1 MKVARQAFRH
11 STTAGENTGSLRRG
25 REMNTL
31 HGTSTSAVVT
41 RLHDV
46 HRGSEK
52 SGAAGMRGCAR
63 GAGRQ
68 HTAIMTVVDTSTG
81 TPTGKRVQGGTGER
95 RSVSEAEFTAY
106 VQERRASLYATAY
119 HLTGDRFEAEDLLQ
133 SALFSTYRAWDRI
146 SDKAAVGGYL
156 RRTMT
161 NLHISAWRRRKL
173 NEYPTEELPE
183 TARRH
188 GRDARHRAARGPVAG
203 AGPAARTPAHHAGP
217 ALLRGPHGPGDR
229 GHPRHQCRHGEVQHL
244 AVAPPGCART
254 RSSASA
260 VTRRTPSGSSS
271 PEGPGTQGNR
281 QDVGDVRAVNGDRG
295 IRGNTGEHGGTRRGS
310 TTGVR
315 KQRDCAG
322 PGARHAVPLFRA
334 VTACSSARGAR
345 RPPPRPGGSA
355 PPRGRRG
362 TRPGPSDGR

>member
-1 MKVARQAFRH
+1 
-11 STTAGENTGSLRRG
+11 
-25 REMNTL
+25 MNML

-63 GAGRQ
+63 GTGRQ
-68 HTAIMTVVDTSTG
+68 HTTIMTVVDASTG
-81 TPTGKRVQGGTGER
+81 DKDGGTAYGEGSGER
-95 RSVSEAEFTAY
+95 RSLTEAEFTAY

-183 TARRH
+183 TAGDTDAMRGTELRAVLWQALARLPELQRTMLVLRYYEGRTDPEIADILGISVGTVKSSIWRSLRRLREDEVLSF
-188 GRDARHRAARGPVAG
+188 GRDEENAFGELVA
-203 AGPAARTPAHHAGP
+203 
-217 ALLRGPHGPGDR
+217 
-229 GHPRHQCRHGEVQHL
+229 
-244 AVAPPGCART
+244 
-254 RSSASA
+254 
-260 VTRRTPSGSSS
+260 
-271 PEGPGTQGNR
+271 
-281 QDVGDVRAVNGDRG
+281 
-295 IRGNTGEHGGTRRGS
+295 
-310 TTGVR
+310 
-315 KQRDCAG
+315 
-322 PGARHAVPLFRA
+322 
-334 VTACSSARGAR
+334 
-345 RPPPRPGGSA
+345 
-355 PPRGRRG
+355 
-362 TRPGPSDGR
+362 